1 MPTKAAAI
9 EAIDTAFESVKYPG
23 DWCLKGSTEGDE
35 PYLVEKE
42 FKGMN
47 DRSKL
52 DPSFLDRAPDN
63 FSTALHFFS
72 PEAFRFYLPA
82 YLKADLN
89 GHLQVVDPTFH
100 LCHGLY
106 PASAFTKV
114 NPARYGERTW
124 GDEARYRWSMFN
136 ASQLKAIRLYL
147 DYKLEHDQVDYFVE
161 EAMIAFWW
169 PITDDA

>member
-1 MPTKAAAI
+1 LI
-9 EAIDTAFESVKYPG
+9 N
-23 DWCLKGSTEGDE
+23 STEGDE

-42 FKGMN
+42 FKGKS

-63 FSTALHFFS
+63 FSTALNFFS

-82 YLKADLN
+82 YLIADLN
-89 GHLQVVDPTFH
+89 GQLQEVDPTFH

-106 PASAFTKV
+106 PASGSTKV

-124 GDEARYRWSMFN
+124 GEKARYKWSMFN
-136 ASQLKAIRLYL
+136 PAQLKAIRLYL

-161 EAMIAFWW
+161 EAMIEFWW
-169 PITDDA
+169 PKTDDA